1 MPTNPTAGTGLFA
14 QNPAGISGLN
24 GQKPLASGLP
34 TGTGLFPQNQQ
45 ASGSGLFP
53 KPQQSTM
60 LSSTQQTTQVG
71 GLFPGM
77 SAAPTQSQNSTQ
89 IQNQGQQNPMT
100 GN

>member
-53 KPQQSTM
+53 TVAGQSIQKN
-60 LSSTQQTTQVG
+60 TQQTTQVG

-77 SAAPTQSQNSTQ
+77 SGAPTQSQNSTQ